1 MKKMNVLQIIK
12 RKEQKVT
19 RLHQAQLVLAK
30 SK

>member
-19 RLHQAQLVLAK
+19 RLYQAQLVLAK